1 MVHSFI
7 YSFPSNCAKKR
18 HAGLVARS
26 LFGIVHPLFNIYF
39 IDQKKGL
46 LEPVHNCCF
55 FLVFS
60 TLGGACSLPIPG
72 EDYMYNGHKQNIQS
86 NVNTH
91 QTTGFSSLFF
101 FLILFYRLGNYL
113 PSIPPSS
120 ISISLSRSP
129 ALDCS
134 PCIDF
139 ISNYFIEYWREG
151 TSHT

>member
-1 MVHSFI
+1 MRVWSRAHCLASFI
-7 YSFPSNCAKKR
+7 PCLIFTLSIKKK
-18 HAGLVARS
+18 ASWNLSIIAA
-26 LFGIVHPLFNIYF
+26 
-39 IDQKKGL
+39 
-46 LEPVHNCCF
+46 CF
-55 FLVFS
+55 FS